1 MNKKILTAAA
11 LTLMLVGGAIS
22 LVGCN
27 HKNVNVGTNGTTAS
41 STDATTETKVTINT
55 KDVDKDY
62 WKNLVGDD
70 HNVTITSKDKNTGSK
85 SDKTSDKAAKSD
97 KTDKTDKA
105 AKSGKTDKATAGKTD
120 KKPSEN
126 VSKEPKANTDKPAKE
141 TTKAPAPQ
149 PTEEPS
155 TEKIGCSHNWVTEQK
170 VVKDAWDETIVD
182 EPEKTQ
188 KVKVKDAWDETKKVK
203 VKDAWDEQVYVGD
216 RSIQN
221 ETGEDMTN
229 VNTKEWCKKH
239 NCRNHFLGNGPCATD
254 VTSTPIYK
262 TVHHDAEYTTKTIH
276 HDAEYT
282 TKTIPAKTHTVHHD
296 AEYKSVTYCSKCG
309 KTK

>member
-55 KDVDKDY
+55 KDADKDY

-70 HNVTITSKDKNTGSK
+70 HNVTITSKDKKTGSK

-97 KTDKTDKA
+97 KTDK
-105 AKSGKTDKATAGKTD
+105 ATAGKTD

-126 VSKEPKANTDKPAKE
+126 VSEEPKPSTEKPAKE
-141 TTKAPAPQ
+141 TTEAPAPQ
-149 PTEEPS
+149 PTEEPT

-170 VVKDAWDETIVD
+170 EVKAAWDETIVD

-188 KVKVKDAWDETKKVK
+188 KVKVKDAWDETKNVK
-203 VKDAWDEQVYVGD
+203 VKDAYDEQVCIGK

-221 ETGEDMTN
+221 ETGEDLTG
-229 VNTKEWCKKH
+229 VDSRAWCEAH
-239 NCRNHFLGNGPCATD
+239 DCHIHMLGDGPCAGD
-254 VTSTPIYK
+254 VTIKPVYK
-262 TVHHDAEYTTKTIH
+262 TVHHDAEYKTKTIH
-276 HDAEYT
+276 HDTEYET
-282 TKTIPAKTHTVHHD
+282 RTIPAKTHTVHHD

>member
-85 SDKTSDKAAKSD
+85 SDKTSDKAAKS
-97 KTDKTDKA
+97 
-105 AKSGKTDKATAGKTD
+105 GKTDKATADKTD

-126 VSKEPKANTDKPAKE
+126 VSEEPKPSTDKPAKE
-141 TTKAPAPQ
+141 TTEAPAPQ

-155 TEKIGCSHNWVTEQK
+155 TEKTGCSHNWVTEQK
-170 VVKDAWDETIVD
+170 LVKDAWDETVID

-203 VKDAWDEQVYVGD
+203 VKDAWDEKVLDGYRD
-216 RSIQN
+216 IQN
-221 ETGEDMTN
+221 DTGEDVTGLGI
-229 VNTKEWCKKH
+229 EWCEAH
-239 NCRNHFLGNGPCATD
+239 DCFIHMLGNGPC
-254 VTSTPIYK
+254 VSNCTSTPVYK

-282 TKTIPAKTHTVHHD
+282 YKTIPAKTHTVHHD
-296 AEYKSVTYCSKCG
+296 ALYESVTTCSKCG
-309 KTK
+309 ATK

>member
-22 LVGCN
+22 LAACN
-27 HKNVNVGTNGTTAS
+27 HKNVNVGTNSTTAS

-55 KDVDKDY
+55 KDVNKDY

-85 SDKTSDKAAKSD
+85 SDKTSDKVAKSD
-97 KTDKTDKA
+97 
-105 AKSGKTDKATAGKTD
+105 KTDKATAGKTD

-126 VSKEPKANTDKPAKE
+126 VSEEPKATTEKPTE
-141 TTKAPAPQ
+141 DTTKAPAPQ
-149 PTEEPS
+149 PTEEPT

-188 KVKVKDAWDETKKVK
+188 KVKVKDAWDETKNVK
-203 VKDAWDEQVYVGD
+203 VKDAWDEQVYIGK
-216 RSIQN
+216 RAIQN
-221 ETGEDMTN
+221 ETGEDVTGQGLD
-229 VNTKEWCKKH
+229 WCEKH
-239 NCRNHFLGNGPCATD
+239 NCRGHFLGDGPCRDDCTI
-254 VTSTPIYK
+254 TPIYK
-262 TVHHDAEYTTKTIH
+262 TVHHDAEYETKTIH

>member
-85 SDKTSDKAAKSD
+85 SDKTSDKVTKSD
-97 KTDKTDKA
+97 KTD
-105 AKSGKTDKATAGKTD
+105 KTDKATAGKTD

-126 VSKEPKANTDKPAKE
+126 VLEEPKATTEKPTEE

-149 PTEEPS
+149 PTEEPT
-155 TEKIGCSHNWVTEQK
+155 TEKIGCSHNWVTET
-170 VVKDAWDETIVD
+170 VKAAWDETIVD

-188 KVKVKDAWDETKKVK
+188 KVKIKDAWDEKVC
-203 VKDAWDEQVYVGD
+203 VKDAYDEKVLDGYRD
-216 RSIQN
+216 IQN
-221 ETGEDMTN
+221 DTGEDVTGIN
-229 VNTKEWCKKH
+229 RRKWCEEH
-239 NCRNHFLGNGPCATD
+239 DCAQCFLGNGPCAFDT
-254 VTSTPIYK
+254 TSTPVYK
-262 TVHHDAEYTTKTIH
+262 TVHHDAQYKTVH

-282 TKTIPAKTHTVHHD
+282 TKTIPAKTHTVHHK
-296 AEYKSVTYCSKCG
+296 AETIQRCSKCG
-309 KTK
+309 ATK

>member
-70 HNVTITSKDKNTGSK
+70 HNVTITSKDKNTKSK
-85 SDKTSDKAAKSD
+85 SD
-97 KTDKTDKA
+97 
-105 AKSGKTDKATAGKTD
+105 KTDKATAGKTD
-120 KKPSEN
+120 KKPSKN
-126 VSKEPKANTDKPAKE
+126 VSKEPKATTEKPTEAPVKE
-141 TTKAPAPQ
+141 TPTQQ
-149 PTEEPS
+149 PTEEPT
-155 TEKIGCSHNWVTEQK
+155 TEKTGCSHNWVTEQK
-170 VVKDAWDETIVD
+170 EVKAAWDETVVD

-203 VKDAWDEQVYVGD
+203 VKDAWDEKVYVGEKE
-216 RSIQN
+216 IHN
-221 ETGEDMTN
+221 VTGEDMTH
-229 VNTKEWCKKH
+229 VDFLSWCEAH
-239 NCRNHFLGNGPCATD
+239 DCAIHFLGDGPCACDTHIED
-254 VTSTPIYK
+254 IYK

-296 AEYKSVTYCSKCG
+296 AQYKSVTTCSKCG
-309 KTK
+309 ATK

>member
-22 LVGCN
+22 LAACN

-70 HNVTITSKDKNTGSK
+70 HNVTITSKDKNTKSK
-85 SDKTSDKAAKSD
+85 SDKTSDKVAKSD
-97 KTDKTDKA
+97 
-105 AKSGKTDKATAGKTD
+105 KTDKATAGKTD

-126 VSKEPKANTDKPAKE
+126 VSEEPKPNTDKPAKE

-149 PTEEPS
+149 PTEEPT
-155 TEKIGCSHNWVTEQK
+155 TEKIGCSHNWVTET
-170 VVKDAWDETIVD
+170 VKAAWDETIVD

-188 KVKVKDAWDETKKVK
+188 KVKVKDAWDEQVL
-203 VKDAWDEQVYVGD
+203 VKDAWDEKVYTGERAIHNV
-216 RSIQN
+216 
-221 ETGEDMTN
+221 TGEDMTN
-229 VNTKEWCKKH
+229 VDFSTWCEEH
-239 NCRNHFLGNGPCATD
+239 DCSIHCLGDGPCACDTH
-254 VTSTPIYK
+254 TEPIYK
-262 TVHHDAEYTTKTIH
+262 TVHHDAKYKTVH
-276 HDAEYT
+276 HDAQYETQT
-282 TKTIPAKTHTVHHD
+282 TPAKTHTVHHK
-296 AEYKSVTYCSKCG
+296 AETIQRCSKCG
-309 KTK
+309 ITK

>member
-41 STDATTETKVTINT
+41 NTDATTETKVTINT

-70 HNVTITSKDKNTGSK
+70 HNVTITSKDKNTKSK

-97 KTDKTDKA
+97 
-105 AKSGKTDKATAGKTD
+105 KTDKATAGKTD

-126 VSKEPKANTDKPAKE
+126 VSEEPKATTEKPTTAPVKE
-141 TTKAPAPQ
+141 TPTQQ
-149 PTEEPS
+149 PTEEPT

-170 VVKDAWDETIVD
+170 LVKDAWDETIID

-188 KVKVKDAWDETKKVK
+188 KVKVKDAWDETKNVK
-203 VKDAWDEQVYVGD
+203 VKDAWDEQVLDGYRD
-216 RSIQN
+216 IQN
-221 ETGEDMTN
+221 DTGEDVTN
-229 VNTKEWCKKH
+229 VDSYQWCKKH
-239 NCRNHFLGNGPCATD
+239 DCFIHMLGDGPCVANC
-254 VTSTPIYK
+254 TSTPVYK
-262 TVHHDAEYTTKTIH
+262 TVHHDAEYKTKTIH

-282 TKTIPAKTHTVHHD
+282 TKTIPEKSHTVHHD
-296 AEYKSVTYCSKCG
+296 AQYKSVTICSKCG
-309 KTK
+309 ATK

>member
-11 LTLMLVGGAIS
+11 LTLMLVGGAVS
-22 LVGCN
+22 LAACN
-27 HKNVNVGTNGTTAS
+27 HKNVNVGTNGATAS

-70 HNVTITSKDKNTGSK
+70 HNVTITSKDKNTESK

-97 KTDKTDKA
+97 KTDK
-105 AKSGKTDKATAGKTD
+105 ATADKTD

-126 VSKEPKANTDKPAKE
+126 ISEEPKATTEKPTEE

-149 PTEEPS
+149 PTEEPT
-155 TEKIGCSHNWVTEQK
+155 TEKTGCSHNWVTETIK
-170 VVKDAWDETIVD
+170 AAWDEKVID
-182 EPEKTQ
+182 EPARTE
-188 KVKVKDAWDETKKVK
+188 KVKTKDAWDETKKVCTK
-203 VKDAWDEQVYVGD
+203 EAYDEQVLDGYRD
-216 RSIQN
+216 IQN
-221 ETGEDMTN
+221 DTGDDVTN
-229 VNTKEWCKKH
+229 CGIEWCEKH
-239 NCRNHFLGNGPCATD
+239 DCFIHCLGNGPCRSNC
-254 VTSTPIYK
+254 TSTPVYK

-282 TKTIPAKTHTVHHD
+282 TKTIPEKSHTVHHD
-296 AEYKSVTYCSKCG
+296 AVYKTYCSKCG
-309 KTK
+309 ATK

>member
-55 KDVDKDY
+55 KDVDKNY

-70 HNVTITSKDKNTGSK
+70 HNVTITSKDKNTDSK
-85 SDKTSDKAAKSD
+85 SDKTTKSD
-97 KTDKTDKA
+97 
-105 AKSGKTDKATAGKTD
+105 KTDKATAGKTD

-126 VSKEPKANTDKPAKE
+126 VSKEPKATTEKPTEE

-149 PTEEPS
+149 PTEDPS
-155 TEKIGCSHNWVTEQK
+155 TEKIGCSHNWVTEQT

-188 KVKVKDAWDETKKVK
+188 KIKVKDAWDETKNVK

-216 RSIQN
+216 HAIQN
-221 ETGEDMTN
+221 ETGEDVTG
-229 VNTKEWCKKH
+229 VNPGKWCEEH
-239 NCRNHFLGNGPCATD
+239 DCRDHFLGNGPCASD
-254 VTSTPIYK
+254 VTLTPFYK

-282 TKTIPAKTHTVHHD
+282 TKTIPEKSHTVHHD

>member
-22 LVGCN
+22 LAACN

-70 HNVTITSKDKNTGSK
+70 HNVTITSKDKNTDSK
-85 SDKTSDKAAKSD
+85 SDKTTKSD
-97 KTDKTDKA
+97 
-105 AKSGKTDKATAGKTD
+105 KTDKATAGKTD

-126 VSKEPKANTDKPAKE
+126 VSEEPKATTEKPTE
-141 TTKAPAPQ
+141 DTTKAPAPQ
-149 PTEEPS
+149 PTEEPT

-170 VVKDAWDETIVD
+170 LVKDAWDETIVD

-188 KVKVKDAWDETKKVK
+188 KVKVKDAWDEQVC
-203 VKDAWDEQVYVGD
+203 VKDAWDEQVYAGEHEIHNV
-216 RSIQN
+216 
-221 ETGEDMTN
+221 TGEDVTG
-229 VNTKEWCKKH
+229 KGREWCEAH
-239 NCRNHFLGNGPCATD
+239 DCPLHCLGDGLCVSDNHLEPF
-254 VTSTPIYK
+254 YK
-262 TVHHDAEYTTKTIH
+262 TVHHDAQFCRMVRDDCRIH
-276 HDAEYT
+276 
-282 TKTIPAKTHTVHHD
+282 IVHHPN
-296 AEYKSVTYCSKCG
+296 SVMGSRVLHTILYLYR
-309 KTK
+309 

>member
-70 HNVTITSKDKNTGSK
+70 HNVTITSKDKNTKSK

-97 KTDKTDKA
+97 KTDKT
-105 AKSGKTDKATAGKTD
+105 TAGKTD

-126 VSKEPKANTDKPAKE
+126 VSEEPKPSTDKPAKE

-149 PTEEPS
+149 PTEEPT

-182 EPEKTQ
+182 EPKKTQ
-188 KVKVKDAWDETKKVK
+188 KVKVKDAWDEQVL
-203 VKDAWDEQVYVGD
+203 VKDAYDEKVCIGE
-216 RSIQN
+216 RAIQN
-221 ETGEDMTN
+221 DTGEDVTD
-229 VNTKEWCKKH
+229 VDPYEWCEAH
-239 NCRNHFLGNGPCATD
+239 DCNIHFLGDGPCVGNCTIK
-254 VTSTPIYK
+254 PIYETKHHKAEYK
-262 TVHHDAEYTTKTIH
+262 TVH

-282 TKTIPAKTHTVHHD
+282 TKTIPAKTHTVHHK
-296 AEYKSVTYCSKCG
+296 AEYVSIQKCSKCG
-309 KTK
+309 ATK

>member
-70 HNVTITSKDKNTGSK
+70 HNVTITSKDKNTKSK
-85 SDKTSDKAAKSD
+85 SDKTSDKVAKSD
-97 KTDKTDKA
+97 KTD
-105 AKSGKTDKATAGKTD
+105 KTDKATAGKTD

-126 VSKEPKANTDKPAKE
+126 VSEEPKATTEKPAKE
-141 TTKAPAPQ
+141 TTEAPAPQ
-149 PTEEPS
+149 PTEEPT

-170 VVKDAWDETIVD
+170 VVKDAWDETIID

-188 KVKVKDAWDETKKVK
+188 KVKVKDAWDERVC
-203 VKDAWDEQVYVGD
+203 VKDAWDEQVYMGD
-216 RSIQN
+216 HMIHN
-221 ETGEDMTN
+221 ITGEDMSN
-229 VNTKEWCKKH
+229 VYYLDWCKEH
-239 NCRNHFLGNGPCATD
+239 DCPIHFLGNGMCACDTH
-254 VTSTPIYK
+254 SEPIYK
-262 TVHHDAEYTTKTIH
+262 TVHHDATYKTVH
-276 HDAEYT
+276 HDAEYS

-296 AEYKSVTYCSKCG
+296 ALYKSVTYCSKCG
-309 KTK
+309 ATK

>member
-70 HNVTITSKDKNTGSK
+70 HNVTITSKDKNTDSK
-85 SDKTSDKAAKSD
+85 SDKTSDKVTKSD

-105 AKSGKTDKATAGKTD
+105 TAGKTN

-126 VSKEPKANTDKPAKE
+126 VSEEPKATTEKPTEE

-149 PTEEPS
+149 PTEEPT
-155 TEKIGCSHNWVTEQK
+155 TEKTGCSHNWVTETIK
-170 VVKDAWDETIVD
+170 AAWDETIVD

-188 KVKVKDAWDETKKVK
+188 KIKVKDAWDEKVC
-203 VKDAWDEQVYVGD
+203 VKDAWDEKVYTGERAIHNV
-216 RSIQN
+216 
-221 ETGEDMTN
+221 TGEDMTN
-229 VNTKEWCKKH
+229 VDFSTWCEEH
-239 NCRNHFLGNGPCATD
+239 DCSIHCLGDGPCACDTH
-254 VTSTPIYK
+254 TEPIYK
-262 TVHHDAEYTTKTIH
+262 TVHHDAKYKTVH
-276 HDAEYT
+276 HDAQYETQT
-282 TKTIPAKTHTVHHD
+282 TPAKTHTVHHN
-296 AEYKSVTYCSKCG
+296 AETIKRCSKCG
-309 KTK
+309 ATK

>member
-22 LVGCN
+22 LAACN

-41 STDATTETKVTINT
+41 STDASTETKVTINT
-55 KDVDKDY
+55 KDADKDY

-70 HNVTITSKDKNTGSK
+70 HNVTITSKDKNTDSK
-85 SDKTSDKAAKSD
+85 SDKT
-97 KTDKTDKA
+97 
-105 AKSGKTDKATAGKTD
+105 AGKTN

-126 VSKEPKANTDKPAKE
+126 VSEEPKATTEKPTEAPVKE
-141 TTKAPAPQ
+141 TPTQQ
-149 PTEEPS
+149 PTEEPT
-155 TEKIGCSHNWVTEQK
+155 TEKTGCSHNWVTEQK
-170 VVKDAWDETIVD
+170 LVKDAWDETIVD
-182 EPEKTQ
+182 TPEKTQ

-203 VKDAWDEQVYVGD
+203 IKDAYDEQVYMYDTV
-216 RSIQN
+216 IHN
-221 ETGEDMTN
+221 VTGEDMLH
-229 VNTKEWCKKH
+229 VDFLSWCEAH
-239 NCRNHFLGNGPCATD
+239 NCAIHFLGDGPCACDTHTEP
-254 VTSTPIYK
+254 VYK

-296 AEYKSVTYCSKCG
+296 AQYVSVTYCSKCG

>member
-85 SDKTSDKAAKSD
+85 SDKTSDKVAKSD
-97 KTDKTDKA
+97 
-105 AKSGKTDKATAGKTD
+105 KTDKATAGKTD

-126 VSKEPKANTDKPAKE
+126 ASEEPKPNTDKPAKE
-141 TTKAPAPQ
+141 TTEAPAPQ
-149 PTEEPS
+149 PTEEPT

-170 VVKDAWDETIVD
+170 LVKDAWDETVID
-182 EPEKTQ
+182 EPEKYQ
-188 KVKVKDAWDETKKVK
+188 KVKVKDEWDEQVL
-203 VKDAWDEQVYVGD
+203 VKDAWDEKVCIGE
-216 RSIQN
+216 REIQN
-221 ETGEDMTN
+221 DTGEDVTGLGI
-229 VNTKEWCKKH
+229 EWCKAH
-239 NCRNHFLGNGPCATD
+239 DCFIHMLGNGPC
-254 VTSTPIYK
+254 VSNNHLEKIYETK
-262 TVHHDAEYTTKTIH
+262 HHDAEYKTVH

>member
-55 KDVDKDY
+55 KDADKDY

-70 HNVTITSKDKNTGSK
+70 HNVTITSKDKKTGSK

-97 KTDKTDKA
+97 KTDK
-105 AKSGKTDKATAGKTD
+105 ATAGKTD

-126 VSKEPKANTDKPAKE
+126 VSEEPKPSTEKPAKE
-141 TTKAPAPQ
+141 TTEAPAPQ
-149 PTEEPS
+149 PTEEPT
-155 TEKIGCSHNWVTEQK
+155 TEKIGCSHNWVTETIK
-170 VVKDAWDETIVD
+170 AAWDEKVVD
-182 EPEKTQ
+182 EPARTE
-188 KVKVKDAWDETKKVK
+188 KVKTKDAWDETKKVCTK
-203 VKDAWDEQVYVGD
+203 EAYDEQVLDGYRD
-216 RSIQN
+216 IQN
-221 ETGEDMTN
+221 DTGEDVTD
-229 VNTKEWCKKH
+229 VNPREWCMSH
-239 NCRNHFLGNGPCATD
+239 HCDIHSPYEGGPC
-254 VTSTPIYK
+254 VSNCTSTPVYK
-262 TVHHDAEYTTKTIH
+262 TVHHKAEYKTETIH

-282 TKTIPAKTHTVHHD
+282 TKTIPEKSHTIHHE
-296 AEYKSVTYCSKCG
+296 AEYKTYCSKCG

>member
-11 LTLMLVGGAIS
+11 LTLMIVGGAIS
-22 LVGCN
+22 LAACN

-70 HNVTITSKDKNTGSK
+70 HNVTITSKDKNTRSK
-85 SDKTSDKAAKSD
+85 SDKTSDKVAKSD
-97 KTDKTDKA
+97 
-105 AKSGKTDKATAGKTD
+105 KTDKATAGKTD

-126 VSKEPKANTDKPAKE
+126 VSEEPKPNTDKPAKE
-141 TTKAPAPQ
+141 TTEAPAPQ
-149 PTEEPS
+149 PTEEPT
-155 TEKIGCSHNWVTEQK
+155 TEKTGCSHNWVTETIK
-170 VVKDAWDETIVD
+170 AAWDETIVD

-188 KVKVKDAWDETKKVK
+188 KVKVKDAWDEKVL
-203 VKDAWDEQVYVGD
+203 VKDAYDEKVYVGD
-216 RSIQN
+216 RAIQN
-221 ETGEDMTN
+221 DTGEDVTG
-229 VNTKEWCKKH
+229 KGIEWCKEH
-239 NCRNHFLGNGPCATD
+239 DCAVHFLGNGPCKGNCTL
-254 VTSTPIYK
+254 TPVY
-262 TVHHDAEYTTKTIH
+262 
-276 HDAEYT
+276 DAEYT

>member
-97 KTDKTDKA
+97 KTDK
-105 AKSGKTDKATAGKTD
+105 ATAGKTD
-120 KKPSEN
+120 KKPSKD
-126 VSKEPKANTDKPAKE
+126 VSEEPKTTTDKPAKE
-141 TTKAPAPQ
+141 TTTAPAPQ

-170 VVKDAWDETIVD
+170 VVKDAWDETIID
-182 EPEKTQ
+182 EPKKTQ
-188 KVKVKDAWDETKKVK
+188 KVKVKDAWDETKNVK
-203 VKDAWDEQVYVGD
+203 VKDAWDEKVLNGYRD
-216 RSIQN
+216 IQN
-221 ETGEDMTN
+221 DTGEDVTN
-229 VNTKEWCKKH
+229 AGIEWCEAHDCKI
-239 NCRNHFLGNGPCATD
+239 HFLGNGPCVSD
-254 VTSTPIYK
+254 CTSTPIYK

-296 AEYKSVTYCSKCG
+296 AQYKSVTYCSKCG

>member
-22 LVGCN
+22 LAACN

-70 HNVTITSKDKNTGSK
+70 HNVTITSKDKNTKSK
-85 SDKTSDKAAKSD
+85 SDKTSDKVAKSD
-97 KTDKTDKA
+97 KTDKT
-105 AKSGKTDKATAGKTD
+105 TAGKTD

-126 VSKEPKANTDKPAKE
+126 VSEEPKATTEKPTE
-141 TTKAPAPQ
+141 DTTKAPTPQ
-149 PTEEPS
+149 PTEEPT
-155 TEKIGCSHNWVTEQK
+155 TEKTGCSHNWVTEQK
-170 VVKDAWDETIVD
+170 LVKDAWDETVVD

-188 KVKVKDAWDETKKVK
+188 KVKVKDAWDEQVL
-203 VKDAWDEQVYVGD
+203 VKDAWDEKVCIGE
-216 RSIQN
+216 REIQN
-221 ETGEDMTN
+221 DTGED
-229 VNTKEWCKKH
+229 V
-239 NCRNHFLGNGPCATD
+239 TD
-254 VTSTPIYK
+254 VTNPREWCRQHNCAQCFLGDGPCIYDNTLTPIYK
-262 TVHHDAEYTTKTIH
+262 TVHHDAEYKTVRH
-276 HDAEYT
+276 KAEYT